1 MRDGQIEN
9 IHIKPR
15 EKKRTENAEK
25 HMRDIWDRMK
35 TSNTCIIMIPEK
47 EEKIGI
53 KAIFKEII
61 SENSSKQ
68 TSNSIF

>member
-15 EKKRTENAEK
+15 AKKRTENAEK
-25 HMRDIWDRMK
+25 HIRDTWDRMK
-35 TSNTCIIMIPEK
+35 TSNTCIIVAPEK

-68 TSNSIF
+68 TSNCIF